1 MATPEEMD
9 AAAQQAAAELE
20 ALRAE
25 HPEAVTLL
33 TTWWQKHYT
42 AAGHKRL
49 GRVLVGKQARSRD
62 RAGARDD

>member
-1 MATPEEMD
+1 MATPEEKD
-9 AAAQQAAAELE
+9 AAAQEAVSTLE

-25 HPEAVTLL
+25 HPEAVTLM
-33 TTWWQKHYT
+33 TAWWQKHYT

-49 GRVLVGKQARSRD
+49 GRILAGKPARTRE